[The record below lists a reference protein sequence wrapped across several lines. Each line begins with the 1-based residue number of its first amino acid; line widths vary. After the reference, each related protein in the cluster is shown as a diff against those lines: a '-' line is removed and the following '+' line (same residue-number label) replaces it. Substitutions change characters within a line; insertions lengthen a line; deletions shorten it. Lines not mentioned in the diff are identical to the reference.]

1 MLENLHQKE
10 LFCVEDQHHATQFD
24 VTKSNRGYLHYFTLK
39 IIILFDVIFPTTV
52 IC

>member
-10 LFCVEDQHHATQFD
+10 LFCVENQHATQFD